1 MSKLKEKALS
11 KMLEEMNNEH
21 TPVEDAIHNWLCNQD
36 DEKILLGILRK
47 DRSIK
52 GAVMYMA
59 SLAKQSIVGNM
70 AVVDDATGLGW
81 VRDYFIIET
90 IEETKELHFEVK
102 SAAKKSEKT
111 VNKKHKPKTSFAVDE
126 EQISLFDDL
135 EELL

>member
-102 SAAKKSEKT
+102 
-111 VNKKHKPKTSFAVDE
+111 
-126 EQISLFDDL
+126 
-135 EELL
+135 